1 MNSRT
6 IDLYIHNIKE
16 ELDRYNLRQH
26 LTNYMLYKK
35 IRSITGVNL
44 HFDMTIHYSKIK
56 KGFCYKSAPDEGVLH
71 ELEIVNINS
80 NVISYNLEIGGD
92 RIVVARFT
100 LPRMKPKNLLKYR
113 VDNGIC
119 ERSCQAAELAIEF
132 SAVIGVHFYPARKT
146 LTNSINENV
155 IEEFFL
161 NAEEDTLYKGM
172 QLSIL
177 SIDEWVREWR
187 LDFWEKNISYGTMIT
202 PSNLELQKGRD
213 QNA

>member
-6 IDLYIHNIKE
+6 LDLYIHNIKE
-16 ELDRYNLRQH
+16 ELDLFNLRQH
-26 LTNYMLYKK
+26 LTNYKLFKK

-80 NVISYNLEIGGD
+80 NVICYSLEIGGD
-92 RIVVARFT
+92 IIVVARFT
-100 LPRMKPKNLLKYR
+100 QPRIKPKNLLKYR

-119 ERSCQAAELAIEF
+119 ERSCQAAELEREFEAVVGVNFSPSRQNKFISIE
-132 SAVIGVHFYPARKT
+132 GK
-146 LTNSINENV
+146 V
-155 IEEFFL
+155 IEELFL
-161 NAEEDTLYKGM
+161 KVEEEDSLYKGL

-177 SIDEWVREWR
+177 SKDGWVREWT
-187 LDFWEKNISYGTMIT
+187 LDFIGKYISYGIMIT
-202 PSNLELQKGRD
+202 PDETPKEKQGD
-213 QNA
+213 